1 VKVLLA
7 DDHELV
13 RDALAAYL
21 MREPDIDV
29 ETVPDYASVVQLLK
43 SGGSYD
49 LILLDYGMPGM
60 NGLEGLKET
69 RVLTEHKLPVALI
82 SGSANRTVAEAALAI
97 GAAGFLPKNMAAKSL
112 IHAVRLM
119 AAGVPYAPVDF
130 LMEKSPGQ
138 QDGILA
144 QLSNRERDVLRGLMA
159 GKSNK
164 EIAQDLD
171 LQEVTVKLHMKTLCR
186 KLDARNRTQA
196 ALIAREA
203 GLTI

>member
-1 VKVLLA
+1 MKVLLA